1 MIDDSKQAG
10 QPMHLIVGNMFKLEA
25 WELLLTSMRVREVAE
40 FWCDT
45 IVSGQAGPDP
55 PSHSA
60 CLRAT
65 GSQEVGLTQLSLP
78 LERRRWIK
86 NKS

>member
-10 QPMHLIVGNMFKLEA
+10 QPMHLIIGNMFKLEV

-45 IVSGQAGPDP
+45 IVSRPGWPTTGL
-55 PSHSA
+55 PSTAPTH
-60 CLRAT
+60 
-65 GSQEVGLTQLSLP
+65 P
-78 LERRRWIK
+78 LCVFQGCCVSGRGA
-86 NKS
+86 